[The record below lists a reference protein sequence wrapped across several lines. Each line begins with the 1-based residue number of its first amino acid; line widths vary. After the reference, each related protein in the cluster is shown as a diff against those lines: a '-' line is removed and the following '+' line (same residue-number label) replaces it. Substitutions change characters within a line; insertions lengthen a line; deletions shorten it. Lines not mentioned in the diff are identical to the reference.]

1 MGGNA
6 TRRAREQA
14 FIAAIGAARC
24 DLDHTVV
31 MALHPFIG
39 GAGTL
44 AAIGRK
50 AIANNRGDDV

>member
-1 MGGNA
+1 VNKPLSQRLA
-6 TRRAREQA
+6 RRAVTWITRSSW
-14 FIAAIGAARC
+14 
-24 DLDHTVV
+24 L
-31 MALHPFIG
+31 LHPFIG